1 MSEWEALHLFTQQ
14 SLWNEEWSLQQT
26 IQKDPEFEK
35 EIGNLAV
42 LERFFYYATALIVE
56 RFSAPKSL
64 LPESEE
70 ESHGILQFPV
80 KS

>member
-1 MSEWEALHLFTQQ
+1 MKNEAC
-14 SLWNEEWSLQQT
+14 SQT
-26 IQKDPEFEK
+26 IQKDPKFEK

-42 LERFFYYATALIVE
+42 LERFFYYYYATALILA
-56 RFSAPKSL
+56 RFSAPKWI
-64 LPESEE
+64 LPENEE